1 MVKLKKQ
8 TIKKNKNKIKDTN
21 IQQSSP
27 IIIPSVSTP
36 SVEPQV
42 KITANNQFC
51 SILHTSFFDEKQCNA
66 ILTSLVE
73 ELWKKGETENT
84 STKDNKNLRQVEEQ
98 IMPTSSNGWPLT
110 RILEFANQANNARF
124 KFDLSGFLDI
134 DAPMIMR
141 YKKGHYYD
149 WHIDIG
155 PESINHRKIS
165 CSVQLSDPN
174 KYEGGDF
181 EIWAGGDFQKV
192 ERKQGCAI
200 LFPSFLMHRVTPIT
214 KGTRKSLVLWMGGD
228 SYK

>member
-27 IIIPSVSTP
+27 IIIPSVSTTA
-36 SVEPQV
+36 VEPQV

-149 WHIDIG
+149 WHIDTG
-155 PESINHRKIS
+155 NSVCHRKLSFSI
-165 CSVQLSDPN
+165 QLSDS
-174 KYEGGDF
+174 KDYEGGDIEF
-181 EIWAGGDFQKV
+181 LGSKVKKEEFRQKGV
-192 ERKQGCAI
+192 AI
-200 LFPSFLMHRVTPIT
+200 IFPSFLPHRIT
-214 KGTRKSLVLWMGGD
+214 KVTKGVRHAIVGWIHGPTFK
-228 SYK
+228 